1 MMFASNLTQIVS
13 EGLVASMAST
23 SHGHACCAS
32 ILPSVART
40 VPVEAFTLIELLVVI
55 AIIAILA
62 SIAFPVVG
70 GMLSKGDSVK
80 CVNNLRQIGVGVSTY
95 VGDNN
100 GALPASSGYN
110 YTGSGANTF
119 GFSHW
124 QAPLACLL
132 GIGQVA
138 PTTFPTRADY
148 DTPKAKHAFNCPSCK
163 TGFRTYAANMHA
175 MAFLPGGNAYKVR
188 RMSSFPSLSQVVL
201 IADDTDGDA
210 GPNNSGKDNF
220 SSSDYRTVIGARHG
234 GKANVLFGDLHIQA
248 LDRTNLDAAKNIN
261 QF

>member
-1 MMFASNLTQIVS
+1 MQQAEIMD
-13 EGLVASMAST
+13 
-23 SHGHACCAS
+23 
-32 ILPSVART
+32 LPPSQREDWRYSDHRVIRSG
-40 VPVEAFTLIELLVVI
+40 VGCSGFTLIELLVVI
-55 AIIAILA
+55 AIIAVLA
-62 SIAFPVVG
+62 AIAFPAIG

-80 CVNNLRQIGVGVSTY
+80 CVNNLRQIGTGVSMY
-95 VGDNN
+95 VADNN
-100 GALPASSGYN
+100 GALPASSGYD
-110 YTGSGANTF
+110 YTGAGAYSF

-132 GIGQVA
+132 GIGKVA

-175 MAFLPGGNAYKVR
+175 MAFLPGGNTYRVR

-248 LDRTNLDAAKNIN
+248 LDRTNLDASKNIN